1 MAATN
6 LDEKWRERRFKRI
19 LPKLLK
25 DINAL
30 SAQCGV
36 EACVITKGPRDTRP
50 TIWASPAM
58 TGKLLEA
65 NKEAEVDHLLREKK
79 RLEDKSVKLKQLQE
93 LDEKLK
99 EKKR

>member
-19 LPKLLK
+19 LPKLLE
-25 DINAL
+25 DIDTL

-36 EACVITKGPRDTRP
+36 EACVITKCPRDTRP

-58 TGKLLEA
+58 TEKFLEA
-65 NKEAEVDHLLREKK
+65 NKEVEVDHLLKK
-79 RLEDKSVKLKQLQE
+79 KRRLEDKFVKLKQLQE

-99 EKKR
+99 EKRR